1 MDASYDGLKHLAES
15 LLSEGTTSF
24 LATTMTQSTEN
35 INRALKNIVTYKAHQ
50 DIANA
55 AEIAGVH
62 LEGPFISEHKVG
74 AQHPKYVQRPSADQ
88 ICAFKKWQMVLIKI
102 ITFAPEVEGAQET
115 LKALKDN
122 IIFSIGHTVA
132 TYDEANEAVM
142 SGAKHVTHL
151 YNAATGFA
159 HRDPG
164 VLVLRG

>member
-74 AQHPKYVQRPSADQ
+74 AQHPKYVQRPYT
-88 ICAFKKWQMVLIKI
+88 IK
-102 ITFAPEVEGAQET
+102 FA
-115 LKALKDN
+115 LSK
-122 IIFSIGHTVA
+122 
-132 TYDEANEAVM
+132 
-142 SGAKHVTHL
+142 SGRWF
-151 YNAATGFA
+151 N
-159 HRDPG
+159 
-164 VLVLRG
+164 

>member
-1 MDASYDGLKHLAES
+1 MADG
-15 LLSEGTTSF
+15 
-24 LATTMTQSTEN
+24 
-35 INRALKNIVTYKAHQ
+35 
-50 DIANA
+50 
-55 AEIAGVH
+55 
-62 LEGPFISEHKVG
+62 
-74 AQHPKYVQRPSADQ
+74 
-88 ICAFKKWQMVLIKI
+88 LIKI

-164 VLVLRG
+164 VFGAAWLNKNLKTEMIVDGVHSHPAAIALTNLKVIRIAI